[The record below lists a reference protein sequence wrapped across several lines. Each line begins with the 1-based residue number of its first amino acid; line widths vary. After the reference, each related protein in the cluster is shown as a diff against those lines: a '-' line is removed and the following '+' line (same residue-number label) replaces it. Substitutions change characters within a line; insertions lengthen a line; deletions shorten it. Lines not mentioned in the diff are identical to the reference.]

1 MKPEKKEFLN
11 RHRFLLISFVIM
23 LTFYSWMAAQIPY
36 THDDWDWGI
45 QVGLQHLLTAD
56 INSRYAGNLIEVV
69 LTRNAFLKSLVM
81 GLVFSLIPLAATA
94 FAVQAVNITEN
105 RNTDLIQTC
114 IFIFVNFLILLIP
127 EDIWR
132 QTNGWVA
139 GFSNFVISA
148 LALLSYYLILLRYQS
163 AGRRGKSQVIKGI
176 LTFAFGVIIQLFLE
190 NLTVY
195 IFLFSVFFA
204 FLNRK
209 RHDVLKRM
217 IPLLAGNLA
226 GLMIMFSSSVYTSL
240 FHTGYAIGTYR
251 QLMYDPGQP
260 LSVFISEATKRYYEE
275 FIPQIVSHNGIFMGI
290 IAGIMTGL
298 VVIKTKRGNLRLCL
312 TTGNILFCLYYA
324 YSFFR
329 EFPFSRFL
337 SYFGM
342 ETYHLI
348 LITVNCVFVL
358 FVAVETTLLF
368 KAERQLLFWLLV
380 LFLSPFAMMAPM
392 IMINTVG
399 PRCFYTT
406 DICFITFASLAL
418 YLLITQISRHINVL
432 TLLFAF
438 ALLISGIHWIR
449 IYEPIGEQRMEREK
463 LIQAAI
469 TEGSELI
476 VFSEYPND
484 DYLWVPD
491 PAQEKPWRGE
501 YFKEFYH
508 IPENVEI
515 WFESWGNPA

>member
-23 LTFYSWMAAQIPY
+23 LTFYSWMAVQIPY

-94 FAVQAVNITEN
+94 FAVIIKEN
-105 RNTDLIQTC
+105 RKTDRIQTS
-114 IFIFVNFLILLIP
+114 IFMFTNLLILLIP

-148 LALLSYYLILLRYQS
+148 LALLSYYLILLNYRS
-163 AGRRGKSQVIKGI
+163 PNVTRKGKV
-176 LTFAFGVIIQLFLE
+176 LTGVLVFAFGVIIQLFLE

-195 IFLFSVFFA
+195 IFLFSIFFTL
-204 FLNRK
+204 LNRK
-209 RHDVLKRM
+209 QHDMVKRM
-217 IPLLAGNLA
+217 IPLLAGNLM
-226 GLMIMFSSSVYTSL
+226 GLIIMFSSSVYSTL
-240 FHTGYAIGTYR
+240 VQTGYAIGTYR
-251 QLMYDPGQP
+251 QLMYDPNQP
-260 LSVFISEATKRYYEE
+260 LSVFIAGAIRRYYEE
-275 FIPQIVSHNGIFMGI
+275 FIPQIVFHNGIFMGI

-298 VVIKTKRGNLRLCL
+298 VLIKTKRGNLRLYF
-312 TTGNILFCLYYA
+312 TAGNILFCLYYA
-324 YSFFR
+324 YSYFR

-342 ETYHLI
+342 ETYHFI
-348 LITVNCVFVL
+348 LLTVDCVFVL
-358 FVAVETTLLF
+358 FVAIETILLF
-368 KAERQLLFWLLV
+368 KEEKKILFWLLV
-380 LFLSPFAMMAPM
+380 LWLSPFAMMAPM

-469 TEGSELI
+469 TEGSEQI

-484 DYLWVPD
+484 EYLWVPD